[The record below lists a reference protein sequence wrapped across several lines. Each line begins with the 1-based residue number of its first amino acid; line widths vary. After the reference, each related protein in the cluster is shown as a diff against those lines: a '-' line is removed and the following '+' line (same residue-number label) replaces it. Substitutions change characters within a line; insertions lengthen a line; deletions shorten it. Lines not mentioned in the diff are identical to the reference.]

1 MKTIQTSFTRFE
13 LTQEEVKTGAV
24 LNTVQLAVL
33 QNYRA
38 DLAEQVLNLR
48 VDPEKIGSFIQE
60 EAHLK
65 GQLAA
70 IQYLIDTSEAAEKL
84 AVEEML
90 AHRVIN
96 QQQ

>member
-38 DLAEQVLNLR
+38 DVAEQKLNLS
-48 VDPEKIGSFIQE
+48 VDTADVNKFIQE
-60 EAHLK
+60 EAFLK
-65 GQLAA
+65 GQLLA

-84 AVEEML
+84 AVEEAL
-90 AHRVIN
+90 QARVIN